1 MIYKSILL
9 LSIFI
14 SFVLASNCSPYYN
27 PQRFIEATDAMD
39 ELFINY
45 KIDKKDKIFSIIK
58 KELYQYRDEEIASE
72 INDSFG
78 YLWNDWIEDGYE
90 MQLSPEQTLI
100 HYNGHYLSLEVF
112 IYGIKGDATKLNKT
126 EVKYSFYN
134 YTNEVHKHIKCKKSE
149 K

>member
-1 MIYKSILL
+1 MKNIF
-9 LSIFI
+9 LSLTFI
-14 SFVLASNCSPYYN
+14 SFIWASNCSPYYN
-27 PQRFIEATDAMD
+27 PNRFIEASDALD
-39 ELFINY
+39 ELFIKY
-45 KIDKKDKIFSIIK
+45 KVNNNIKKFNIVK
-58 KELYQYRDEEIASE
+58 KELYQYIDEEIAGE

-134 YTNEVHKHIKCKKSE
+134 YTNEVHKYIKCKESE